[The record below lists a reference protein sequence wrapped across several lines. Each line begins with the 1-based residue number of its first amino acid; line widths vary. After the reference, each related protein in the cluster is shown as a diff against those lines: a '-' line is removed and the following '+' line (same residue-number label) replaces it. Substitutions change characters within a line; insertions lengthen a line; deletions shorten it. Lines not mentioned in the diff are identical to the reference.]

1 MQWLYDVHGDHPI
14 FKRVDELQLNEVEK
28 NDIVA
33 ELKKLN
39 YDNIEINKDIYF
51 EAGDEIDIT
60 SSMYEDNKDEE
71 AKRLIFSILF
81 DKANNL
87 NIRDLGV
94 DVGYDSDKLEEAYVY
109 QLMPLKLTLKAERAD
124 RKSVYLHAEWHIGN
138 GKIKKTNIYGLS
150 NMGFKFIEP
159 ESEEIPLMNADD
171 DILYEW
177 ELVIKYYALQNKL
190 SEEEA
195 TKEIEK
201 VQNAMG
207 PNGIIFYR
215 P

>member
-14 FKRVDELQLNEVEK
+14 KRVDELQLTEVEK

-109 QLMPLKLTLKAERAD
+109 QLMPLKVTLKAERAD

-138 GKIKKTNIYGLS
+138 GKIKKTNTYGLS

-159 ESEEIPLMNADD
+159 ESEEIPLMKAND

-201 VQNAMG
+201 VQSAMG

>member
-94 DVGYDSDKLEEAYVY
+94 DVGYDSDKLEEIRESTNKSWVLGSG
-109 QLMPLKLTLKAERAD
+109 QFRERIEELTARQAQPKGRGGD
-124 RKSVYLHAEWHIGN
+124 RKSKKYKES
-138 GKIKKTNIYGLS
+138 KINR
-150 NMGFKFIEP
+150 
-159 ESEEIPLMNADD
+159 
-171 DILYEW
+171 
-177 ELVIKYYALQNKL
+177 V
-190 SEEEA
+190 
-195 TKEIEK
+195 
-201 VQNAMG
+201 
-207 PNGIIFYR
+207 
-215 P
+215 